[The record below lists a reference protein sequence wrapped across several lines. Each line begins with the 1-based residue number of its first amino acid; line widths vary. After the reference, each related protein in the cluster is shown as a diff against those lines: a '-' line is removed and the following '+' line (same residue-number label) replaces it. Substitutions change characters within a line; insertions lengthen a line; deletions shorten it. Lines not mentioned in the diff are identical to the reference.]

1 MKQCQSCWTDRH
13 YLMVANGNLCISSH
27 LPPVDGVG
35 LSDMIDIDMNLR
47 QLDKILQLRAEK
59 TGAIKETRAVT

>member
-1 MKQCQSCWTDRH
+1 
-13 YLMVANGNLCISSH
+13 MVANGNLCISSH

-59 TGAIKETRAVT
+59 TGAINETRAVT

>member
-1 MKQCQSCWTDRH
+1 MKQCQYCWMDRH

-27 LPPVDGVG
+27 LPLVDGVG

-47 QLDKILQLRAEK
+47 QLDKILQL
-59 TGAIKETRAVT
+59 GP